1 MYITVHDTVVI
12 LAYKVWNYTSRVTTS
27 MGLAGSSSAG
37 CLLSGT
43 VGDSKEDPGDMRG
56 GIYELSPWKFFR
68 KAWTWFMGKQGIC
81 NMGHGKIIINS
92 FKRALLSPCTYFLCF
107 SLRLMMDAHPLISA
121 VHPIPLL
128 TSINLKGHIKI

>member
-68 KAWTWFMGKQGIC
+68 KAWTWFMGKQGIWD
-81 NMGHGKIIINS
+81 KEKS
-92 FKRALLSPCTYFLCF
+92 SSTL
-107 SLRLMMDAHPLISA
+107 
-121 VHPIPLL
+121 
-128 TSINLKGHIKI
+128 LKGHFCHPVHISYVLV